1 MSANTFPDGC
11 FNYPDN
17 VNPRSKS
24 APWMQQDSNFEP
36 CRCRSCSRAEALN
49 EDELCQDCF
58 DSMENEIGD

>member
-1 MSANTFPDGC
+1 MGIPLFGQTTQSIY
-11 FNYPDN
+11 YPEGSLKN
-17 VNPRSKS
+17 
-24 APWMQQDSNFEP
+24 APWLQQDSNFEP